1 MERILSREMQSITWA
16 RLLAIG
22 AKEPEAYRK
31 IDLTGSE
38 FTVALTREGDAFS
51 FGTDDCTGHV
61 WWGRG
66 WSVSPDR
73 RAALAPTKIKAL
85 HGLVVEELAAGSL
98 HTIAHTKSGE
108 IFTFGSGANGQLGH
122 GDLQEQLLPKR
133 VEAAE
138 LATESSAA

>member
-1 MERILSREMQSITWA
+1 M
-16 RLLAIG
+16 
-22 AKEPEAYRK
+22 
-31 IDLTGSE
+31 
-38 FTVALTREGDAFS
+38 
-51 FGTDDCTGHV
+51 

-73 RAALAPTKIKAL
+73 RAALTPTKIKAL

-98 HTIAHTKSGE
+98 HTIARTKSGE